1 METEEGACLGKG
13 ACLLAK
19 EDDSSTCEMTSED
32 VCLADEGIWC
42 EACSDLLET
51 DMTDDIP
58 EDKEVVCDLCMDTH
72 PNPITG
78 EPGQCLGKGACL
90 LIEED
95 PEHPFNCEID
105 PEHFTSKEICAG
117 DRGIWCE
124 ACSESSVGNWQRQ
137 RMVRNGQR
145 NRKEK
150 TIRKKPETDM
160 KDDKPDEK
168 TGKQRQR
175 MVRNGQRNK
184 KEKTTRK
191 KPETDMEDIPDEK
204 EVACDLCMDIHPNP
218 ITGEP
223 GQCLGKGACL
233 LIEEDPE
240 HPFNCE
246 IDPEHFTSKEI
257 CAGDK
262 GIWCEACSDLP
273 EPDMK
278 DDKPDEKAGKQR
290 QRMVRNG
297 QRN

>member
-1 METEEGACLGKG
+1 MGKTGKQRQRMVRNGQRNKKEKTTRKRGDMQRDMMEEMCDLCMETEEGECLGKG

-32 VCLADEGIWC
+32 VCVADEGIWC

-58 EDKEVVCDLCMDTH
+58 DDKEVVCDLCMDDH
-72 PNPITG
+72 PHPITG
-78 EPGQCLGKGACL
+78 ESGQCLGEGACL

-124 ACSESSVGNWQRQ
+124 ACSESSVGNRQRQ

-160 KDDKPDEK
+160 E
-168 TGKQRQR
+168 
-175 MVRNGQRNK
+175 
-184 KEKTTRK
+184 
-191 KPETDMEDIPDEK
+191 EDIPDEK

-218 ITGEP
+218 ITGE
-223 GQCLGKGACL
+223 
-233 LIEEDPE
+233 
-240 HPFNCE
+240 
-246 IDPEHFTSKEI
+246 S
-257 CAGDK
+257 
-262 GIWCEACSDLP
+262 
-273 EPDMK
+273 
-278 DDKPDEKAGKQR
+278 
-290 QRMVRNG
+290 
-297 QRN
+297 